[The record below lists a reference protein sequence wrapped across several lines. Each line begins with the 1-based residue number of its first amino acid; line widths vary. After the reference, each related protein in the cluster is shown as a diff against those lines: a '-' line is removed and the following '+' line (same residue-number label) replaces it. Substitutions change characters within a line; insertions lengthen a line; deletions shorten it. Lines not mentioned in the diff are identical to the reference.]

1 MSDETS
7 YGDWRALE
15 LAIKDAAKKRARQA
29 GAGISATTVDAQ
41 IRQARYDRFLSRVFA
56 NGEESE
62 WLLKGGLSMLARVP
76 RTRTTKDVDLAA
88 PHAADLHGAEQALS
102 ALVAVDLGD
111 HLTFRLIRSISTGL
125 GDNQIGT
132 ETRRLIYGCFDVDN
146 DSQVDTV
153 TVDVVV
159 GPEPTGTP
167 EIVEPANRL
176 LLARPLIAHSYRLFP
191 VTDQIADKV
200 CATMST
206 NYAGNKR
213 SSRVKDLVDLVVLA
227 QYQTIILGELR
238 AAITTKLAISGM
250 EPFHHF
256 DIPADWKRTYPATA
270 KGVPLAQTYTAET
283 AASLVARFIDPALTN
298 DPEPAEWDPH
308 ELQWISRS

>member
-111 HLTFRLIRSISTGL
+111 HLTFRLIRSIPTGL

-213 SSRVKDLVDLVVLA
+213 SSR
-227 QYQTIILGELR
+227 GELR